1 MAKVDN
7 NILAVTNA
15 LFKDRSIWTHVTR
28 QQKEEFFFI
37 VNRLLSRR
45 FPAQATALNNRY
57 VDKAAG
63 MDAWFAFFE
72 GKPYP
77 SWMWA
82 KKQKVSEEDREIAQ
96 EHQIC
101 QADMELLRTLYPEEI
116 KEEKSYIQKNK
127 TKQ

>member
-1 MAKVDN
+1 MAKVEN

-15 LFKDRSIWTHVTR
+15 LFKDRALWPHVTR

-37 VNRLLSRR
+37 VNRLLARR
-45 FPAQATALNNRY
+45 FPAQAAALNSRHA
-57 VDKAAG
+57 DKAAA

-72 GKPYP
+72 GRPYP

-82 KKQKVSEEDREIAQ
+82 KRQKPADEGREVAA

-101 QADMELLRTLYPEEI
+101 PADMELLRTLYPEEI
-116 KEEKSYIQKNK
+116 KEETAYIQKNK
-127 TKQ
+127 TK